1 MCRILQNGAYS
12 MLTRPLVYSIA
23 LITLSIGTV
32 VPSMVQGQTGPARVS
47 MGDCH
52 YPDTEV
58 VVQGLGKETSPKV
71 PARIYLSAHH
81 ACLFADYRAA
91 ADRYALALAEDPR
104 NPVLMER
111 AAMAYLG
118 LGQVDAAAAVS
129 RGLAGQPTTNPV
141 AGMVLLAET
150 LKRQDFDAALVDIE
164 ARESE
169 TLIDGLLIA
178 WAKFGQGRM
187 SEALQSFDETASRQ
201 GMDVFG
207 LTHKA
212 LAQALVGDYEG
223 SEAILSVLE
232 QRGELNRNGV
242 ITLAQVLSQLERNS
256 EALDLIERTIGAA
269 PDPEVD
275 MLRAQLA
282 NGSPAGFDAVR
293 SATDGAAEVFL
304 LVAGL
309 LERDGNVPA
318 RHALRYSRIAEY
330 LNPES
335 VDAMLLSADLLG
347 ELSRFEL
354 ATESYNRVPRDH
366 FSFTI
371 AEIGRADALRQ
382 SGKIE
387 AAVEVLEQLVEMRPE
402 APYVRIALGDT
413 LRGFER
419 YGSASEAYDAAV
431 TLYEES
437 GQEAHWRL
445 YFVRGITHEREQRW
459 ELAEAD
465 FRKALD
471 LEPDHPDVLNYLGY
485 SFLEMGANLNEALAM
500 IEKAAAARPESY
512 YIIDSLGW
520 AHYRMGRYEEAVGS
534 LERAVELE
542 PADPIVNDHLGDAYW
557 AVGRRF
563 EAEFQWRRA
572 LSFDPEEDDAQ
583 RIRRKLEV
591 GLDAVL
597 EEEGATPLGLVVQ
610 DG

>member
-1 MCRILQNGAYS
+1 MQ
-12 MLTRPLVYSIA
+12 TRPLVYSFA
-23 LITLSIGTV
+23 LITLGIGTV

-47 MGDCH
+47 VGYCD
-52 YPDTEV
+52 YPDAEV
-58 VVQGLGKETSPKV
+58 VNQGLGKEASPTV
-71 PARIYLSAHH
+71 PASRYLSAHH
-81 ACLFADYRAA
+81 ACLFADYRTA

-104 NPVLMER
+104 NPVLVER

-118 LGQVDAAAAVS
+118 MGQVDAAAAVS
-129 RGLAGQPTTNPV
+129 RVLAGQSTTNSV
-141 AGMVLLAET
+141 TGMVLLAEA
-150 LKRQDFDAALVDIE
+150 LKRQDFDAVIEDIE
-164 ARESE
+164 SRESE

-178 WAKFGQGRM
+178 WARLGQGRM
-187 SEALQSFDETASRQ
+187 SEALQSFDEIASEQ
-201 GMDVFG
+201 KMETHV
-207 LTHKA
+207 LMHKA

-223 SEAILSVLE
+223 SEAILSDLE
-232 QRGELNRNGV
+232 QRGALNRDG
-242 ITLAQVLSQLERNS
+242 IIKLAQVLGHLERSS
-256 EALDLIERTIGAA
+256 EALDLIGQTIGAA
-269 PDPEVD
+269 RDPEVD
-275 MLRAQLA
+275 RLISQLA
-282 NGSPAGFDAVR
+282 DGSVPGFDVVR
-293 SATDGAAEVFL
+293 SATEGAAEVFL

-309 LERDGNVPA
+309 LDQDRSAPP
-318 RHALRYSRIAEY
+318 RLALRYSRIAEY

-347 ELSRFEL
+347 ELGRFEL

-366 FSFTI
+366 FSFTA

-387 AAVEVLEQLVEMRPE
+387 AAVEVLEQLVELRPE
-402 APYVRIALGDT
+402 APYVRSALGDV
-413 LRGFER
+413 LRGVER
-419 YGSASEAYDAAV
+419 YGRAGEAYDAAV
-431 TLYEES
+431 ALYEET
-437 GQEAHWRL
+437 GQDAPWRL
-445 YFVRGITHEREQRW
+445 YFVRGITHERERRW

-465 FRKALD
+465 FRKALE

-485 SFLEMGANLNEALAM
+485 SFLEMGANLDEALEM
-500 IEKAAAARPESY
+500 IEKAAAAKPESY

-520 AHYRMGRYEEAVGS
+520 AHYRMGRYEEAVES

-542 PADPIVNDHLGDAYW
+542 PVDPIVNDHLGDAYW

-572 LSFDPEEDDAQ
+572 LSFDPEEEEAQ

-597 EEEGATPLGLVVQ
+597 EEEGAPPLGLVVR